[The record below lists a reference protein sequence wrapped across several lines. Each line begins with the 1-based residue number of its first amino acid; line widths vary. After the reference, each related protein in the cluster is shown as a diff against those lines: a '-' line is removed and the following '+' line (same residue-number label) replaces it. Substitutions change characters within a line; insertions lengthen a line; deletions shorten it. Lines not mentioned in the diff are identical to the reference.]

1 MAAQLR
7 MRYEL
12 DDYDAWRTVFDKD
25 PLDRAGSGAV
35 GHRISHDVDNDA
47 AVLVDID
54 FDSLEQART
63 FRDRLRELWKDP
75 SMPATA
81 RAEVWIT
88 EITEQTSY

>member
-25 PLDRAGSGAV
+25 PLDRPGSGAL
-35 GHRISHDVDNDA
+35 GHRLSRDVDNDA
-47 AVLVDID
+47 AVLVDLD
-54 FDSLEQART
+54 FGSVEQAQA

-81 RAEVWIT
+81 RADVWIT
-88 EITEQTSY
+88 ETTEQTQY